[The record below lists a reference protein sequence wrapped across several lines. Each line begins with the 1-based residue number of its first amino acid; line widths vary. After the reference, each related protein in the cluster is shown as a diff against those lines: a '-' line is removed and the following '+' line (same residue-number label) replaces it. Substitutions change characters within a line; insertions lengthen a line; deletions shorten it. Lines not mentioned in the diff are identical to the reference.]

1 MRIGRPAPGYASAAD
16 VSVKT
21 ILPHP
26 GRMRRVLLLNPLGA
40 VGGAV
45 RRSPFGAGEQRVLLP
60 FSRWKKVVAAA
71 ACTKGSWFWP
81 RGQTAYK
88 KRAF

>member
-1 MRIGRPAPGYASAAD
+1 MAARFLILPPVYTENPLSLVSAQK
-16 VSVKT
+16 SS
-21 ILPHP
+21 LPHP
-26 GRMRRVLLLNPLGA
+26 GRMRRVLLLNQ
-40 VGGAV
+40 
-45 RRSPFGAGEQRVLLP
+45 FGTVGEQRVLLP
-60 FSRWKKVVAAA
+60 FSRRKKVVAAA